1 MIFDDLRV
9 FQAWFGFRNIGKGT
23 QVQDILDDEHDQ
35 RVVSKLHEI
44 LRPFLLRRMK
54 KDVLVGMPQKRE
66 VVIYAGMTPLQREY
80 YQCVQANSLREVLV
94 DLHVEGAK
102 DVSQTNATMNL
113 RKVCNH
119 PFLFGEP
126 RDEHGKFLGEANPK
140 LLVLASGKFRVLDRL
155 LTRLF
160 ERKHKVLIFSQ
171 MTKLLD
177 IIQDYLE
184 FKGLSYRRLDGS
196 VKMQDRQIS
205 IESFN
210 EDSSVFCFL
219 LSTRAGGLGINLVR
233 SVVLL
238 S

>member
-1 MIFDDLRV
+1 
-9 FQAWFGFRNIGKGT
+9 
-23 QVQDILDDEHDQ
+23 
-35 RVVSKLHEI
+35 
-44 LRPFLLRRMK
+44 MK
-54 KDVLVGMPQKRE
+54 KDVLINMPQKRE

-80 YQCVQANSLREVLV
+80 YQCVQSNTLREALT

-102 DVSQTNATMNL
+102 DITQSNPTMNL

-126 RDEHGKFLGEANPK
+126 RDVGGRFLGESNPK

-184 FKGLSYRRLDGS
+184 FKGLSYCRLDGS
-196 VKMQDRQIS
+196 VKDAR
-205 IESFN
+205 
-210 EDSSVFCFL
+210 SS
-219 LSTRAGGLGINLVR
+219 G
-233 SVVLL
+233 
-238 S
+238 